1 MTGGLDRV
9 GNRGTRGGG
18 GGMAETVSEA
28 GVGRIEFTAE
38 RPRLRPENAAPR
50 LAREAQNVRCVNTG
64 HESGR

>member
-1 MTGGLDRV
+1 
-9 GNRGTRGGG
+9 
-18 GGMAETVSEA
+18 MAETVSEA